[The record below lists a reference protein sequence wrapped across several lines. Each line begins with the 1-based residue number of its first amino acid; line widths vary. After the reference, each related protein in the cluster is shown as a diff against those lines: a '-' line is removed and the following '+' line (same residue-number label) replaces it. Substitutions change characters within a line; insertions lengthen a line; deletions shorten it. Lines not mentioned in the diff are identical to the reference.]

1 MPKLFC
7 KVALGDQAMLPN
19 AVQILSAAIANK
31 RCVQIYYKGQTRA
44 RVIEPHV
51 LFRSKSGRYVVE
63 SFQIRGYSSNKRQP
77 PFWRPFQLKKIV
89 NMRVMPELFNL
100 REREGFSTIRKM
112 VSGEVLSA
120 AEEGIEDYFYFSPE
134 VCGPPKP
141 TSWGESTYR
150 LQG

>member
-1 MPKLFC
+1 
-7 KVALGDQAMLPN
+7 MLPD

-31 RCVQIYYKGQTRA
+31 RCVQIYYKSQARP

-63 SFQIRGYSSNKRQP
+63 SFQIRGYCSNKRQP

-100 REREGFSTIRKM
+100 REKEGFSTIRKM
-112 VSGEVLSA
+112 VTGEVLSA
-120 AEEGIEDYFYFSPE
+120 AEEGLEDYFYFNPE

-141 TSWGESTYR
+141 AGWGESTYR
-150 LQG
+150 LQS